1 MSSFRKYP
9 QRRMEEKSGSCV
21 SRWCWN
27 MTRSLPG
34 YSFRKSRISADIMT
48 KKPQSK
54 NLYSPDFHW
63 ECMFLWNFCNWW
75 ISILCGISGS
85 GSLRDQW
92 RVWIKFWVSMKT
104 LIKVVISCMPFIP
117 CFLLNT
123 VHRDNFTPILF
134 VPLLPYWSVD
144 WWI

>member
-1 MSSFRKYP
+1 MSSSRKYH
-9 QRRMEEKSGSCV
+9 QRRMEEESGSCV
-21 SRWCWN
+21 RRWHWN

-34 YSFRKSRISADIMT
+34 YSFRESRMSADIMA

-54 NLYSPDFHW
+54 NLYSPDFLW
-63 ECMFLWNFCNWW
+63 EIWSKCMFLWNFCNWW

-104 LIKVVISCMPFIP
+104 WIKVVISCMPFIP
-117 CFLLNT
+117 CFFL
-123 VHRDNFTPILF
+123 DNFTPILF
-134 VPLLPYWSVD
+134 VPLLHLWSAD
-144 WWI
+144 KWI